1 MNYKQMLLAVCMI
14 GLPSVA
20 SVAATEDN
28 EQATKK
34 SERSTE
40 VKRVERTEESGAR
53 RDADNTKTN
62 QRDRRS
68 SEPTAD
74 QQKNG
79 KSDVNLTAEIRRSIM
94 KEKSFSTNAHNIKI
108 IAQNGIVT
116 LKGPVKNET
125 EKTGIEKIA
134 SDVAGQSNVKSEIEI
149 AR

>member
-1 MNYKQMLLAVCMI
+1 MKYKQMLLAVCMI

-20 SVAATEDN
+20 SVAAEDN
-28 EQATKK
+28 EQAARRK

-40 VKRVERTEESGAR
+40 VKRVDSAEESGAR

-68 SEPTAD
+68 AEPTAD

-79 KSDVNLTAEIRRSIM
+79 KSDVDLTAEIRRSIM
-94 KEKSFSTNAHNIKI
+94 KEKSFSTNAHNVKI

-134 SDVAGQSNVKSEIEI
+134 TDVAGQSNVKSEIEI